1 MVGDIDIKEGMIEV
15 NHTLDYYNHADS
27 GRYFS
32 IHTPKKDMGKR
43 LISMLN
49 EVREAFLVEKRYQ
62 EMNGLVCKA
71 VVDGYTDLY
80 LLTVLEMYSTR
91 GL

>member
-1 MVGDIDIKEGMIEV
+1 
-15 NHTLDYYNHADS
+15 
-27 GRYFS
+27 
-32 IHTPKKDMGKR
+32 
-43 LISMLN
+43 MLN
-49 EVREAFLVEKRYQ
+49 EVREVFLVEKRYQ